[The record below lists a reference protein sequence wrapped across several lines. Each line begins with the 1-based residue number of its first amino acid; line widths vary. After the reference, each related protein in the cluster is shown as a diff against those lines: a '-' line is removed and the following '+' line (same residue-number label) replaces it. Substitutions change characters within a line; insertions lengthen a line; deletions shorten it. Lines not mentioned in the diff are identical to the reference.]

1 MKSLYLVESSFLLLK
16 IAHLEKDIILF
27 RNKIYFGKEGDTMAK
42 NTGNGY
48 RRGSVDDRTQI
59 YNPRIEMWVKRD
71 TITGRFIE
79 IKSDGTPFKGIA
91 KETDGRR
98 S

>member
-1 MKSLYLVESSFLLLK
+1 
-16 IAHLEKDIILF
+16 
-27 RNKIYFGKEGDTMAK
+27 
-42 NTGNGY
+42 
-48 RRGSVDDRTQI
+48 
-59 YNPRIEMWVKRD
+59 MWVKRD
-71 TITGRFIE
+71 TITGRFID